1 MSKVPETWR
10 QNLTGSGAVD
20 EDHLKD
26 LEEKFKM
33 VVMFNIRLI
42 CIAYICFVF
51 LKSPVRSC
59 TSWIGPIPALYKY
72 INKQYCGNLVKSA
85 FNAL

>member
-42 CIAYICFVF
+42 CIAYIWCFVF
-51 LKSPVRSC
+51 LKSNERRV
-59 TSWIGPIPALYKY
+59 L
-72 INKQYCGNLVKSA
+72 L
-85 FNAL
+85 